1 MKIEYTETF
10 PDYSKADFEAM
21 AAEEG
26 MTVEE
31 YIKLLDERIEKMKI
45 KKPE

>member
-1 MKIEYTETF
+1 MKIEYTETYS
-10 PDYSKADFEAM
+10 DYKDTDFEKI

-31 YIKLLDERIEKMKI
+31 YFESLDE
-45 KKPE
+45 